1 MDDAVKLPEGYAA
14 RNASME
20 DAEAVT
26 ALIAAG
32 ELHEDGVVEVE
43 VEDVRSLW
51 KRPSFDPAADAL
63 LVLRGGE
70 PAAWAMVDQGRRFD
84 ADVHPDHRALGI
96 GAALLDWVEQ
106 RAQAAG
112 SSRVGQTFT
121 DANVG
126 AADLLRRHGYV
137 ERWASWILEISL
149 EDELPP
155 PNPPEGITMRAYEP
169 GADDRAAHEVIEMAF
184 SEWGDRTPTTFEDWV
199 ALIPGHGSFVPD
211 ASRVALDGDRVVGVV
226 IASDYV
232 FEGWVPQLAVDRA
245 YRGRGI
251 GGELMREV
259 FRAFKERGRPIC
271 GVNTDSRTGALGLYE
286 RVGMHLRR
294 SYTHWAKDLD

>member
-1 MDDAVKLPEGYAA
+1 MKLPEGYKA
-14 RNASME
+14 RPASMD
-20 DAEAVT
+20 DAAAVT

-51 KRPSFDPAADAL
+51 SRPSFEPASDAR
-63 LVLRGGE
+63 LVLRGDE

-84 ADVHPDHRALGI
+84 ADVHPDHRGLGI
-96 GAALLDWVEQ
+96 GTALLDWVEA
-106 RAQAAG
+106 RAREAE

-121 DANVG
+121 DSNVG
-126 AADLLRRHGYV
+126 AADLFRRHGYV
-137 ERWASWILEISL
+137 EHWASWILEISL
-149 EDELPP
+149 DDELPP

-169 GADDRAAHEVIEMAF
+169 GADDRAAHEVIETAF

-199 ALIPGHGSFVPD
+199 VLIPGHRSFVPD
-211 ASRVALDGDRVVGVV
+211 ASRVALDGNRIVGVV
-226 IASDYV
+226 IASDYQV
-232 FEGWVPQLAVDRA
+232 EGWVPQLAVDRE